1 MHRIQRWIAVAA
13 GAALI
18 LIIGLVFTQAHSRAQ
33 AQGVH
38 HPIADQGPAPQVAP
52 PTTVPTYTVSQADA
66 HLSYRIVTPAASV
79 LPGPATAFVHL
90 HGTGRSA
97 AASVT
102 FDGPNDAWA
111 VNIYEEPGPT
121 YSDQVP
127 NARQITLDGRA
138 TQVASWTGGT
148 TPLAEAYFEVGP
160 NMWFDVTGFHVPLAR
175 VEAILVNLA
184 SQYPN

>member
-1 MHRIQRWIAVAA
+1 MNHINRRLTVAG
-13 GAALI
+13 GAALV
-18 LIIGLVFTQAHSRAQ
+18 LLLGLALALAHSGAH

-38 HPIADQGPAPQVAP
+38 HPVADQGPAPQVVP
-52 PTTVPTYTVSQADA
+52 PSTVPTYTVSQADA
-66 HLSYRIVTPAASV
+66 HLSYRIVTPTPSV

-90 HGTGRSA
+90 HGAGSSA

-111 VNIYEEPGPT
+111 VNIYEAPGPT

-127 NARQITLDGRA
+127 NARHITLDGRA

-160 NMWFDVTGFHVPLAR
+160 NMWFDVTGFHVPLAK

-184 SQYPN
+184 SQYPS